1 MPDGIPVNFTQA
13 ADKAGGL
20 ISPVF
25 KADVL
30 SRLDGPVDGRA
41 LPGFL
46 AGPPDLAAA
55 FDGATILGMPLAA
68 LVESIDLP
76 KPLAIVAT
84 PDGGASM
91 TWKDLR
97 LRSSGPFVAHPGT
110 TFELTVVRSPAE
122 TVTRCTITDFTLVL
136 PPGLG
141 DLVRI
146 HFQTLR
152 FEQRPGRSPALDV
165 EGLGLELGGD
175 LGLLKTLQ
183 DAVDFGDNAPAL
195 RPLPNG
201 LHAGY
206 TLAIPE
212 TSAGAFVM
220 RNIAVGVGVDVP
232 FDGQPIVT
240 SLSFAS
246 REDPFNLSVS
256 AFGGGGYLVFEIAQ
270 DGIRKLEASLDFGA
284 TVAIGIGVATAE
296 VHALGGVRFL
306 LQGDRVAVT
315 GFLRVGGSVDVLG
328 LVSVSVELR
337 IELTY
342 IEGVLKGRATA
353 VIEIDVTFWSG
364 SIELDSGEY
373 TFAGA
378 EAGPGRTRSIRRA
391 GFVRPAGA
399 DAGGLAALPRTVR
412 RVVSELL
419 LIPVPG
425 TLPGGAPV
433 VRVVVV
439 PKLDPAAAVSA
450 SELGDW
456 PTRLAA
462 ATFELEVASGAV
474 AATVAH
480 EASTDTW
487 QALLGTLPVEAAAA
501 PAIGDP
507 PVVRSTSTE
516 AASVEGSYRATAGT
530 DLDIDAANT
539 APLGVEAARQ
549 LRANWAGA
557 EPAAPVGQAA
567 AATASADE
575 FHRVIAVLR
584 EHPAVMRRLG
594 LIFDLVPDATAQL
607 GTSGTVRVRWPTKPD
622 DLPPVSSPRASYEV
636 HAERVWCRAAASS
649 CAPVSSTSATS
660 RDGRPRRSTST
671 TPSPACAMRRPRCRP
686 LPMPARSRPSTGPCG
701 SRRCARPGSCCCAAA
716 VSTTSCGA
724 ETSPPT
730 TRRVHRWRMP
740 SRSTPKR

>member
-1 MPDGIPVNFTQA
+1 MRGFGGQFADGVDLVRQLRAELPPFEQSVAAVHTEADQVLDVALWPHATTGERLRVPLRCDGLHVTSPVLFVHDLHVDENDDFDELWPLGDEAVRQRIAAAWDAAQAGRLAVAGQPVDLVRSGPTPQPADVLAVHELTISGRHDGSGFRAVIDEAKVALAAVRELVPRASDLTRVAYTLDFLRDGTADHVALRLPDAIEVDFRQA

-76 KPLAIVAT
+76 RPLAIVAT
-84 PDGGASM
+84 PDRGASM

-97 LRSSGPFVAHPGT
+97 LRSSGPFVVHPGT

-152 FEQRPGRSPALDV
+152 FEQRPGRPPDLDV
-165 EGLGLELGGD
+165 EGLTLELGGD

-246 REDPFNLSVS
+246 RQDPFNLSVS

-270 DGIRKLEASLDFGA
+270 EGIRTLEASLDFGA
-284 TVAIGIGVATAE
+284 TVAIGVGVATAE
-296 VHALGGVRFL
+296 VHALGGVQFL

-337 IELTY
+337 VELTY

-378 EAGPGRTRSIRRA
+378 EASGDGRRSFAAIGPSDRPEPTLEDWRRYRER
-391 GFVRPAGA
+391 F
-399 DAGGLAALPRTVR
+399 AAL
-412 RVVSELL
+412 
-419 LIPVPG
+419 
-425 TLPGGAPV
+425 
-433 VRVVVV
+433 
-439 PKLDPAAAVSA
+439 
-450 SELGDW
+450 
-456 PTRLAA
+456 
-462 ATFELEVASGAV
+462 
-474 AATVAH
+474 
-480 EASTDTW
+480 
-487 QALLGTLPVEAAAA
+487 
-501 PAIGDP
+501 
-507 PVVRSTSTE
+507 
-516 AASVEGSYRATAGT
+516 
-530 DLDIDAANT
+530 
-539 APLGVEAARQ
+539 
-549 LRANWAGA
+549 
-557 EPAAPVGQAA
+557 
-567 AATASADE
+567 
-575 FHRVIAVLR
+575 
-584 EHPAVMRRLG
+584 
-594 LIFDLVPDATAQL
+594 
-607 GTSGTVRVRWPTKPD
+607 
-622 DLPPVSSPRASYEV
+622 
-636 HAERVWCRAAASS
+636 
-649 CAPVSSTSATS
+649 
-660 RDGRPRRSTST
+660 
-671 TPSPACAMRRPRCRP
+671 
-686 LPMPARSRPSTGPCG
+686 
-701 SRRCARPGSCCCAAA
+701 
-716 VSTTSCGA
+716 
-724 ETSPPT
+724 
-730 TRRVHRWRMP
+730 
-740 SRSTPKR
+740 